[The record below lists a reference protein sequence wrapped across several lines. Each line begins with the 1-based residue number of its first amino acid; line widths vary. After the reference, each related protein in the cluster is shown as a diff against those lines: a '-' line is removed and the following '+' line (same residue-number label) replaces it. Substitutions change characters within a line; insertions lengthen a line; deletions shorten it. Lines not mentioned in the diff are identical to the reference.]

1 MYVGGMYIAMCVR
14 TIVVEGVAVRIVDS
28 CLGASPQRNQ
38 AAIRTAG
45 NTWGGEGGRRR
56 GVLVEGEGRKREGRS
71 GSRELFVW

>member
-1 MYVGGMYIAMCVR
+1 MINCILMVAPVGGTYSNVYVGGMYIAMCVR

-38 AAIRTAG
+38 AAISTAG

-56 GVLVEGEGRKREGRS
+56 G
-71 GSRELFVW
+71 FW

>member
-1 MYVGGMYIAMCVR
+1 MYIAMCVR

-56 GVLVEGEGRKREGRS
+56 G
-71 GSRELFVW
+71 FW